1 MRKKIMLILLMSLL
15 VIVFN
20 SFMVG
25 ASNKIGS
32 ETVEVR
38 VNIPVVQ
45 KLEIIDSLFVDSIEE
60 FFEYKEDGESVVIEN
75 AGSVR
80 VKSNS
85 NWTLELNNMT
95 AASNY
100 DVLVRVNGSSDWK
113 NVSNGTGY
121 FSGKNGSQ
129 LLKFDLKIIAKS
141 VADFQNT
148 LKRVEIGYTLA
159 CN

>member
-1 MRKKIMLILLMSLL
+1 MKKKIMIILLMSLL

-20 SFMVG
+20 CYIVG
-25 ASNKIGS
+25 ASNKLGS

-45 KLEIIDSLFVDSIEE
+45 KLEIIDSLFVNNLESL
-60 FFEYKEDGESVVIEN
+60 FEYKGEGESVIIEN

-85 NWTLELNNMT
+85 NWTLELNNMVAT
-95 AASNY
+95 SNY
-100 DVLVRVNGSSDWK
+100 DVLVRLNGSSDWQ

-121 FSGKNGSQ
+121 FSGENGNQ
-129 LLKFDLKIIAKS
+129 LLNFDLKIIANS
-141 VADFQNT
+141 VADSQNT
-148 LKRVEIGYTLA
+148 LNRVELGYTLG